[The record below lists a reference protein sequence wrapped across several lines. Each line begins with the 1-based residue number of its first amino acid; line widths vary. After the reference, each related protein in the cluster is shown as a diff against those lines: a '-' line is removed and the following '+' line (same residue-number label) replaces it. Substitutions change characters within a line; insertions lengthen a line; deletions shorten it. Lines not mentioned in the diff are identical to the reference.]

1 MMTELKA
8 KGVTKLTG
16 WVIKYYKEREW
27 LTRRTSDKLI
37 IPPARTVNP
46 YITNPRLRRGVIEET
61 IIIKN
66 KSSNHAK
73 LTIAVLKSE
82 RTG

>member
-1 MMTELKA
+1 MTELKA
-8 KGVTKLTG
+8 KGVTELAG

-27 LTRRTSDKLI
+27 LIRRTSNKLI
-37 IPPARTVNP
+37 IPPAKTVNP
-46 YITNPRLRRGVIEET
+46 YITNPRLKGGVIEEI

-66 KSSNHAK
+66 KSSNYVK
-73 LTIAVLKSE
+73 LIIIVSKSE